1 MAGAVLKVWRLTS
14 ALCLA
19 VAVLGAPLAS
29 AFAAGDDSKTA
40 INVDCHC
47 PDAVGQNFCS
57 TFKGKVRDSPGYRLA
72 ENTSGFGIV
81 VHFACL
87 DLWQGI
93 NNKLLGR
100 MSAVSV
106 AFTIYSDKL
115 PGEVLEDSSVFR
127 VGKDAAPDMS
137 AKILAAVGQ
146 IVSVNS
152 SLFNSMR
159 TARKSSAPTPT
170 PFVYPPSPSSTP

>member
-1 MAGAVLKVWRLTS
+1 MWRFIS

-19 VAVLGAPLAS
+19 LAVFAVIPAS
-29 AFAAGDDSKTA
+29 VFAAGDDSKTA
-40 INVDCHC
+40 VNVDCHC
-47 PDAVGQNFCS
+47 PDAVGQNLCS
-57 TFKGKVRDSPGYRLA
+57 TFKGKVRDSAGYQLVD
-72 ENTSGFGIV
+72 NQGGGFGIG
-81 VHFACL
+81 VHFSCL
-87 DLWQGI
+87 DMWQGI

-137 AKILAAVGQ
+137 SKILAAVGQ
-146 IVSVNS
+146 IVSLNS
-152 SLFNSMR
+152 SLFNR
-159 TARKSSAPTPT
+159 LRAAQKSPVPTPT

>member
-1 MAGAVLKVWRLTS
+1 LKAWKFIG
-14 ALCLA
+14 ALCFA
-19 VAVLGAPLAS
+19 VVVLIVLPS
-29 AFAAGDDSKTA
+29 SDFAAGDESKTA
-40 INVDCHC
+40 VNVDCHC

-57 TFKGKVRDSPGYRLA
+57 TFKGKVHDSAGYRLA
-72 ENTSGFGIV
+72 DSNGGFGIG
-81 VHFACL
+81 VHFSCV

-93 NNKLLGR
+93 NNQLLGR

-127 VGKDAAPDMS
+127 VGKDATPDMS

-152 SLFNSMR
+152 SLFNR
-159 TARKSSAPTPT
+159 LRAAQKSPAPTPT